1 MTYTSGGTFQTA
13 LFRALIVG
21 IVAGATAAIGVYAST
36 DSYKPVVV
44 AFVTAFLGSAA
55 VRGLVEGSIDS
66 GRQRAGE
73 VVAADVQAG
82 TAGDA

>member
-13 LFRALIVG
+13 LFRALIAG
-21 IVAGATAAIGVYAST
+21 LVAAATAALSVYAVT
-36 DSYKPVVV
+36 DELKPVILAAVG
-44 AFVTAFLGSAA
+44 AFVGCGA